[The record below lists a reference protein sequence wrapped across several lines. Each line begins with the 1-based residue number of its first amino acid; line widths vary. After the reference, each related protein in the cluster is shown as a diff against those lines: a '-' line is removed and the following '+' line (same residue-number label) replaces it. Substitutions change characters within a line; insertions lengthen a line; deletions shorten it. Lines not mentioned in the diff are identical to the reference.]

1 MFVWWVAGGEIAK
14 EEMGGSQE
22 LSSSDIDRT
31 ELGIHGA
38 SMGSFECSE
47 TLAVC

>member
-1 MFVWWVAGGEIAK
+1 MCLSGGEIAK

-47 TLAVC
+47 TFAVC